1 MEKTI
6 EILRTD
12 DPVRVQVEA
21 YVYKNY
27 KSLNGKTL
35 IIKDMGSHFQ
45 ILKHKDGSPLI
56 LGKSIL
62 G

>member
-1 MEKTI
+1 MEKHN
-6 EILRTD
+6 EILRMD
-12 DPVRVQVEA
+12 DPARVKVEA

-27 KSLNGKTL
+27 KSLDKKDL
-35 IIKDMGSHFQ
+35 IIRDHGSHFQ

>member
-1 MEKTI
+1 MENTI
-6 EILRTD
+6 EVLRMD
-12 DPVRVQVEA
+12 DPVRAQVEA

-27 KSLNGKTL
+27 KSLEKKDL
-35 IIKDMGSHFQ
+35 IIRDHGSHFQ
-45 ILKHKDGSPLI
+45 ILKHKDGYPLI

>member
-1 MEKTI
+1 MENTI
-6 EILRTD
+6 EILREN
-12 DPVRVQVEA
+12 DPIRQKVEA

-27 KSLNGKTL
+27 NSLDKMSL
-35 IIKDMGSHFQ
+35 IIRDHGSHFQ

-62 G
+62 N

>member
-1 MEKTI
+1 MGNTI
-6 EILRTD
+6 EILKMED
-12 DPVRVQVEA
+12 SVREQVEA

-27 KSLNGKTL
+27 KSLDKKDL
-35 IIKDMGSHFQ
+35 IIRDHGNHFQ
-45 ILKHKDGSPLI
+45 VLKHKDGSPLI